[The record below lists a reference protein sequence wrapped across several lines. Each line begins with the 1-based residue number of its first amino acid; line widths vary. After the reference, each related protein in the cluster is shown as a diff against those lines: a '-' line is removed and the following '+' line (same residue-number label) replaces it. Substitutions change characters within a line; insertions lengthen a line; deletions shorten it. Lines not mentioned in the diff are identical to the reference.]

1 MNSSVDTVRHQGD
14 VGRRLHEESI
24 QLQQRLAKV
33 PLPREPEKRHPL
45 LHMTAA
51 LIAAVVLVALAL
63 VLLPPGT
70 G

>member
-1 MNSSVDTVRHQGD
+1 M
-14 VGRRLHEESI
+14 GRRLHAESI

-33 PLPREPEKRHPL
+33 PLPSEPEKSHPL

-70 G
+70 A

>member
-1 MNSSVDTVRHQGD
+1 MDSVRHERD

-24 QLQQRLAKV
+24 RLQRRLAEI
-33 PLPREPEKRHPL
+33 PLPLEEPKGHPL
-45 LHMTAA
+45 LRTVGELFTVIV
-51 LIAAVVLVALAL
+51 LIALAL